1 MSYNTPLFPQPKTA
15 EASALPVVDLR
26 SDTVTRPSAAM
37 LAAMSNAPV
46 GDDVYEEDPTV
57 RRLEEVAAARF
68 GLEAG
73 LFCPSGTMTNQIAIK
88 AHTEPLSEVI
98 CEQTAHVYLWEVGGI
113 AFHSSASV
121 ALLVGNRGRLTA
133 AQVEA
138 AIRPEN
144 IHYPTTRLVC
154 LENTHNRGGGSC
166 YSWDDMA
173 AISDV
178 AKRHGLAR
186 HLDGARVF
194 NALVATGQRSEDYG
208 QLFDSIS
215 VCLSKGLGAPVG
227 SVLLGSADF
236 IRKTKRI
243 RKVMGGGMRQ
253 AGYIAAA
260 GLYAL
265 ENNVARLAD
274 DHRRAARLAEVL
286 RQQPYVADVLN
297 PETNLVIFRLHDSL
311 PAADFLAGLE
321 QQGIKASSFGPQWI
335 RFVTHLDVD
344 DAMLA
349 RVEEA
354 LLAAVPAAV

>member
-1 MSYNTPLFPQPKTA
+1 MSA
-15 EASALPVVDLR
+15 EAPALPFIDLR
-26 SDTVTRPSAAM
+26 SDTVTRPTPAM
-37 LAAMSNAPV
+37 LAAMMAAPV

-57 RRLEEVAAARF
+57 RRLEEAAAARF

-113 AFHSSASV
+113 AFHSGASV
-121 ALLVGNRGRLTA
+121 ALLAGNRGRLTA

-166 YSWDDMA
+166 YSWDEMA
-173 AISDV
+173 AISEV
-178 AKRHGLAR
+178 ARRHGLAR
-186 HLDGARVF
+186 HLDGARIF

-208 QLFDSIS
+208 QVFDSIS

-253 AGYIAAA
+253 AGYLAAA

-265 ENNVARLAD
+265 EHNVARLAD

-286 RQQPYVADVLN
+286 RQQPYVAEVLD
-297 PETNLVIFRLHDSL
+297 PETNLVIFRLHDSQ
-311 PAADFLAGLE
+311 PAAEFLLALE
-321 QQGIKASSFGPQWI
+321 QLGIRASGFGPQWV

-344 DAMLA
+344 EAGIA
-349 RVEEA
+349 RVEVA
-354 LLAAVPAAV
+354 LRQVAQSA

>member
-1 MSYNTPLFPQPKTA
+1 MPETT
-15 EASALPVVDLR
+15 ALPLIDLR
-26 SDTVTRPSAAM
+26 SDTVTRPTPAM
-37 LAAMSNAPV
+37 LAAMWAAPV

-57 RRLEEVAAARF
+57 ARLEAATAARF

-113 AFHSSASV
+113 AFHSGASV
-121 ALLVGNRGRLTA
+121 ALLAGDRGRLTA

-144 IHYPTTRLVC
+144 VHYPTTRLVC

-166 YSWDDMA
+166 YSLADLR
-173 AISDV
+173 AISTV
-178 AKRHGLAR
+178 AQRHGLAR
-186 HLDGARVF
+186 HLDGARIF
-194 NALVATGQRSEDYG
+194 NALVATGQRGEDYG
-208 QLFDSIS
+208 LLFDSIS

-227 SVLLGSADF
+227 SVLLGSAAF
-236 IRKTKRI
+236 IRKCKRI
-243 RKVMGGGMRQ
+243 RKVMGGGWRQ
-253 AGYIAAA
+253 AGYLAAA

-265 ENNVARLAD
+265 EHHVDRLAD

-286 RQQPYVADVLN
+286 RQQPYVAEVLA
-297 PETNLVIFRLHDSL
+297 PETNLVIFRLHEAQ
-311 PAADFLAGLE
+311 PAAKFLAALE
-321 QQGIKASSFGPQWI
+321 QQGIRASSFGPQWI

-349 RVEEA
+349 RIEVA
-354 LLAAVPAAV
+354 LLSMKNEK

>member
-1 MSYNTPLFPQPKTA
+1 
-15 EASALPVVDLR
+15 
-26 SDTVTRPSAAM
+26 
-37 LAAMSNAPV
+37 
-46 GDDVYEEDPTV
+46 
-57 RRLEEVAAARF
+57 
-68 GLEAG
+68 
-73 LFCPSGTMTNQIAIK
+73 MTNQIAIK

-121 ALLVGNRGRLTA
+121 ALLAGERGRLTA
-133 AQVEA
+133 EQVEA
-138 AIRPEN
+138 AIRPQN

-194 NALVATGQRSEDYG
+194 NALVASGQRSEDYG
-208 QLFDSIS
+208 QIFDSIS

-236 IRKTKRI
+236 IQKTKRI

-253 AGYIAAA
+253 AGYLAAA
-260 GLYAL
+260 GIYAL
-265 ENNVARLAD
+265 ENNVTRLSD

-286 RQQPYVADVLN
+286 RQQPYVSDVLN
-297 PETNLVIFRLHDSL
+297 PETNLVIFRLHDSQ
-311 PAADFLAGLE
+311 PAAEFLQALE

-344 DAMLA
+344 DAGLS
-349 RVEEA
+349 RVEAA
-354 LLAAVPAAV
+354 LHHLSQLA

>member
-1 MSYNTPLFPQPKTA
+1 MSAETP
-15 EASALPVVDLR
+15 ALPVIDLR
-26 SDTVTRPSAAM
+26 SDTVTRPTPAM
-37 LAAMSNAPV
+37 LAAMWAAPV

-57 RRLEEVAAARF
+57 RRLEEAAAARF

-113 AFHSSASV
+113 AFHSGASV
-121 ALLVGNRGRLTA
+121 ALLPGERGRLTA

-144 IHYPTTRLVC
+144 VHYPTTRLVC

-166 YSWDDMA
+166 YALEDLQ
-173 AISDV
+173 AISEV
-178 AKRHGLAR
+178 AKNHGLTR
-186 HLDGARVF
+186 HLDGARIF

-208 QLFDSIS
+208 HYFDSIS

-227 SVLLGSADF
+227 SVLLGSKAF
-236 IRKTKRI
+236 IQKCKRI
-243 RKVMGGGMRQ
+243 RKVMGGGWRQ
-253 AGYIAAA
+253 AGYLAAA

-265 ENNVARLAD
+265 ENHVDRLAD
-274 DHRRAARLAEVL
+274 DHRRAARLAATL
-286 RQQPYVADVLN
+286 RLQPYVAEVLN
-297 PETNLVIFRLHDSL
+297 PETNLVIFRLHDTQ
-311 PAADFLAGLE
+311 PAAGFLAALE
-321 QQGIKASSFGPQWI
+321 TRGIRASSFGPQWI

-344 DAMLA
+344 DAMVA
-349 RVEEA
+349 RIEAA
-354 LLAAVPAAV
+354 LLSMGEWVNG

>member
-1 MSYNTPLFPQPKTA
+1 MTA
-15 EASALPVVDLR
+15 QAPALPPVDLR
-26 SDTVTRPSAAM
+26 SDTVTRPTPAM
-37 LAAMSNAPV
+37 LAAMFAAPV

-57 RRLEEVAAARF
+57 RRLEEAAAARF

-113 AFHSSASV
+113 AFHSGASV
-121 ALLVGNRGRLTA
+121 ALLAGHRGRLTA

-166 YSWDDMA
+166 YSWADLV
-173 AISDV
+173 AISEV
-178 AKRHGLAR
+178 ARRHGLAR
-186 HLDGARVF
+186 HLDGARIF

-208 QLFDSIS
+208 QVFDSIS

-227 SVLLGSADF
+227 SVLLGSAAF
-236 IRKTKRI
+236 IQKCKRI
-243 RKVMGGGMRQ
+243 RKVMGGGWRQ
-253 AGYIAAA
+253 AGYLAAA

-265 ENNVARLAD
+265 ENHVARLAD
-274 DHRRAARLAEVL
+274 DHARAARLAETL
-286 RQQPYVADVLN
+286 RQQPYVAEVLN
-297 PETNLVIFRLHDSL
+297 PDTNLVIFRLHEHQ
-311 PAADFLAGLE
+311 PAAEFLAALAR
-321 QQGIKASSFGPQWI
+321 QGIRASSFGPQWI

-344 DAMLA
+344 DAMVA
-349 RVEEA
+349 RIEEA
-354 LLAAVPAAV
+354 LAGVAQVAA